1 MFNIFEIMNLFKEL
15 MNAKEIKKAKL
26 VSVRGWLRN
35 ALGIKVWY
43 DDSDQTYVF
52 TDSTELDNFIK
63 ELKTLGIT
71 IEGL

>member
-1 MFNIFEIMNLFKEL
+1 MNLFKEL

>member
-1 MFNIFEIMNLFKEL
+1 MNLFKEL

-35 ALGIKVWY
+35 APGIKVWY